1 MANPDPQTP
10 DHEIF
15 PERLLKG
22 YQSFLSGRFV
32 SEQQRFRE
40 LAEAGQKPS
49 VMLIGCCDSRVS
61 PEVIFDARPGEIF
74 VVRNVANLMPPYA
87 PNDDLHGTSAA
98 LEFGVMGLRV
108 EHIVVMG
115 HAQCGGIRAY
125 AQNDADPYAR
135 PRPFNCRTIVADVE
149 GLREALGGEPLV
161 ELIVH
166 DSHTCYLGA
175 REPMHD
181 WGAGCGTCPACEL
194 RAKGWNEWVEA
205 GRPALAQ

>member
-1 MANPDPQTP
+1 MEAALGPQVGLWPERGATGIIALDYGTMRGFFILSALSASIVVASGQSGHAPTAAPQPANPPPPQLLSP
-10 DHEIF
+10 DKE
-15 PERLLKG
+15 G
-22 YQSFLSGRFV
+22 SANVQNA
-32 SEQQRFRE
+32 
-40 LAEAGQKPS
+40 AEAPLHDLNLVRQK
-49 VMLIGCCDSRVS
+49 I
-61 PEVIFDARPGEIF
+61 
-74 VVRNVANLMPPYA
+74 PPV
-87 PNDDLHGTSAA
+87 LLAA
-98 LEFGVMGLRV
+98 L
-108 EHIVVMG
+108 
-115 HAQCGGIRAY
+115 
-125 AQNDADPYAR
+125 ADPYAR